1 MLSNMSK
8 LDKTNVLSICKT
20 VLICGL
26 VLYVTII
33 IVFNDSGCPS
43 SDLLSSLRITSLPS
57 YNFQTST
64 LNVAQ
69 SNRGTNI
76 SHLLFGLLGSE
87 KAWHHRK
94 AYIESWWRPNVTK
107 GYLLLDVPPK
117 GDLLP
122 WSSNSP
128 PYKLSDDVPK
138 LVNETKHVD
147 ATVLRLVHGIMEVF
161 REKHEG
167 VRWLVMGDDDS
178 IFFLDN
184 MVEILAQYDHTKYYY
199 FGGHSEFILSNYW
212 YSFNQGFGGAGFIL
226 SYPLAKALARDMMS
240 CLKRYA
246 HLNAA
251 DRTTMTSIADI
262 GVNLSP
268 LLGVHQIDLRG
279 DLSGFLSSH
288 PKSLL
293 VSLHH
298 FDMVDPIFPSM
309 DRAQSGYH
317 ILNAANYDQS
327 RMLQQTICHKRSTN
341 WTFSV
346 SWGYSAHI
354 YEKIMP
360 RSWLQNPI
368 ETFKTWAKSPRP
380 PHYMFD
386 TRRPSWDP
394 CEAPHVF
401 FFKSVE
407 RTPRNEILTTYS
419 RAWPRGIGACSY
431 TGNYSA
437 EYISEIH
444 VYSPATKRIEIDR
457 CECCDIVH
465 ETGSS
470 KADIKYRECKEDE
483 IIA

>member
-1 MLSNMSK
+1 MSK
-8 LDKTNVLSICKT
+8 FDNSNVLSICKT

-26 VLYVTII
+26 VLYVTTI
-33 IVFNDSGCPS
+33 IVFNDSSCPS
-43 SDLLSSLRITSLPS
+43 SDLLSSLKFTTLPS
-57 YNFQTST
+57 YDSQTST
-64 LNVAQ
+64 SSNVAQ
-69 SNRGTNI
+69 SKSSTNI
-76 SHLLFGLLGSE
+76 SHLLFGLLGSQ

-94 AYIESWWRPNVTK
+94 SYIESWWRPNVTK
-107 GYLLLDVPPK
+107 GYLLLDVPPQ

-122 WSSNSP
+122 WSLNSP
-128 PYKLSDDVPK
+128 PYKISDDVPK
-138 LVNETKHVD
+138 LVDETKHVD

-161 REKHEG
+161 REEYEG
-167 VRWLVMGDDDS
+167 VRWIVMGDDDS

-184 MVEILAQYDHTKYYY
+184 MVDILAQYDHTKYYY

-226 SYPLAKALARDMMS
+226 SYPLAKALARDMIS

-251 DRTTMTSIADI
+251 DKTTMTCIADI

-293 VSLHH
+293 MSLHH

-317 ILNAANYDQS
+317 LLNAANYDQS
-327 RMLQQTICHKRSTN
+327 RMLQQTICHKRSTS
-341 WTFSV
+341 WTFSI

-368 ETFKTWAKSPRP
+368 ETFKTWGRSPRP

-407 RTPRNEILTTYS
+407 RTPRNEILTTYV
-419 RAWPRGIGACSY
+419 RAWPRGIGNCSF
-431 TGNYSA
+431 TGNHSA
-437 EYISEIH
+437 EYVSEIH
-444 VYSPATKRIEIDR
+444 VYSPVTKRIEIDR
-457 CECCDIVH
+457 CECCDVIH
-465 ETGSS
+465 EAGSN